1 MRIRTQTKT
10 LHLDGRDIDLFS
22 EWLDTSLAERG
33 IERKQRMRT
42 RLLMEELLL
51 RSRDR
56 LGEQTPVTAVCDR
69 DFFGRPRLR
78 IEIAG
83 EPFNPLVIVDSEL
96 GTWESSLCT
105 AIGPAPQ
112 YSREAERNVIRMK
125 LPKTGMNPLI
135 RISIAILLGVI
146 FGFVGNAVISDAALE
161 FVSGILLM
169 PLYRM
174 WSRLL
179 NAISGPIIFLTVV
192 TALLNTRRI
201 EERGG
206 SSVQVIARYFSES
219 IIAVALAL
227 VLTWPM
233 FHLGYV
239 QLEIGR
245 EVFLEVLDELLGVV
259 PSNIFEP
266 FLTSD
271 TAQLLFLAFALGHIL
286 NGLGDRVDLIRGLMR
301 QANVVGLKIAGLVSR
316 LVPIFTAFLLCLEI
330 WDGNTRLLLDLWKP
344 LALALVIS
352 SVVILGMGLLVSRFV
367 GMTARE
373 LFSKLWEPFCVSIR
387 TASLDQ
393 SFAAAQQSC
402 IEELGIEAGYVKVG
416 LPQGLVLYM
425 PVSAIGTI
433 VFTLFAAQ
441 ALGVEG
447 NAAWYLAAV
456 VMAVVVFVA
465 TPPVPGA
472 NLLAYVVLFKTLGI
486 PDQALLDAMIF
497 DIVFGLFAN
506 AANQTMLQ
514 MTMTYQA
521 KHLGLLH
528 RGGRRG

>member
-10 LHLDGRDIDLFS
+10 FNLDDRDIDLFS
-22 EWLDTSLAERG
+22 EWLDAALAERG
-33 IERKQRMRT
+33 IERKQRTRA

-51 RSRDR
+51 RSRDH
-56 LGEQTPVTAVCDR
+56 LGEETPVTAVCDR

-83 EPFNPLVIVDSEL
+83 ESFNPLIIVDSEL
-96 GTWESSLCT
+96 GTWESSLST
-105 AIGPAPQ
+105 AIGPTPL
-112 YSREAERNVIRMK
+112 YSREAGRNVIRMK

-161 FVSGILLM
+161 FVSGIFLM

-206 SSVQVIARYFSES
+206 SSTQVIARYFLGS
-219 IIAVALAL
+219 ILAVALAL
-227 VLTWPM
+227 VFTWPL
-233 FHLGYV
+233 FRLGYV

-245 EVFLEVLDELLGVV
+245 EFFLEVLDELLGVV
-259 PSNIFEP
+259 PSNIFDP
-266 FLTSD
+266 FLISD
-271 TAQLLFLAFALGHIL
+271 TAQLLFLAFAFGHIL
-286 NGLGDRVDLIRGLMR
+286 NGLGDRVDLITGLMR

-316 LVPIFTAFLLCLEI
+316 LVPIFTAILLCLEV

-344 LALALVIS
+344 LVLALAIS
-352 SVVILGMGLLVSRFV
+352 TVVVVGMGLMVSRLV
-367 GMTARE
+367 AIGARE
-373 LFSKLWEPFCVSIR
+373 LFATLWNPFCISIK
-387 TASLDQ
+387 TASLDE
-393 SFAAAQQSC
+393 SFAAAQESC
-402 IEELGIEAGYVKVG
+402 IKGLGIEEGYVKVG

-447 NAAWYLAAV
+447 NAVWYLAAV

-514 MTMTYQA
+514 MTMAYQA
-521 KHLGLLH
+521 EHLGLLH
-528 RGGRRG
+528 RGEQRN

>member
-10 LHLDGRDIDLFS
+10 FNLDDRDIDLFS

-33 IERKQRMRT
+33 IERKQRTRT

-56 LGEQTPVTAVCDR
+56 LGEETSVTAVCDR
-69 DFFGRPRLR
+69 GFSGRPRLR

-83 EPFNPLVIVDSEL
+83 EPFNPLVIGDSEL
-96 GTWESSLCT
+96 GTWESSLST
-105 AIGPAPQ
+105 AIGPTPL
-112 YSREAERNVIRMK
+112 YSREAGSNVIRMK

-135 RISIAILLGVI
+135 KISIAILLGIV
-146 FGFVGNAVISDAALE
+146 FGFVGNAVISDATLE

-174 WSRLL
+174 WSRML

-206 SSVQVIARYFSES
+206 SSIQVIARYFLGS

-233 FHLGYV
+233 FRLGYV

-245 EVFLEVLDELLGVV
+245 EVFLEVLDEVLGIV

-271 TAQLLFLAFALGHIL
+271 TAQLLFLAFAFGHIL
-286 NGLGDRVDLIRGLMR
+286 NGLGDRVDLITGLMR

-316 LVPIFTAFLLCLEI
+316 LVPIFTAILLCLEI

-344 LALALVIS
+344 LVLALAIS
-352 SVVILGMGLLVSRFV
+352 SAVILGMGLLVSRFV

-373 LFSKLWEPFCVSIR
+373 FFAKLWEPFRVSIR

-402 IEELGIEAGYVKVG
+402 IEDLGIEAGYVKVG

-441 ALGVEG
+441 TLGVEG

-521 KHLGLLH
+521 KRLGLLH
-528 RGGRRG
+528 RRKQLR